1 EGELAGDDR
10 EDVETRDELDV
21 VENRHCR
28 RVRHGDGEGAA
39 ITLERKHAVL
49 DRKLTGN
56 ELGDPRIDLEL
67 RQVDGGH
74 FVLAREH
81 PGEVGFLNVTELDQ
95 VIANARA
102 VVSLLLKSLV
112 ELILG
117 DQPFSK

>member
-1 EGELAGDDR
+1 
-10 EDVETRDELDV
+10 
-21 VENRHCR
+21 
-28 RVRHGDGEGAA
+28 
-39 ITLERKHAVL
+39 VL

-56 ELGDPRIDLEL
+56 ELGDARIDLEL
-67 RQVDGGH
+67 RQVDSGH
-74 FVLAREH
+74 LVLAREH
-81 PGEVGFLNVTELDQ
+81 PGEVGFFNITELDQ